1 VLHNIKMNL
10 MLHVSSDKE
19 KLVQIQEPLSIFH
32 SIEEQAEIV
41 HQGTITDKEPN
52 CRDPPEYFTP
62 RAEVNISNASSRFQ
76 VLPYT
81 QCYEQDPDYIRG
93 GTVIRLRHSEMG
105 GYLASDNQD
114 FTNDDIME
122 IFLWNPKQKGS

>member
-1 VLHNIKMNL
+1 MNL
-10 MLHVSSDKE
+10 FLHISADKE
-19 KLVQIQEPLSIFH
+19 KLLTVETPENIFH
-32 SIEEQAEIV
+32 SLEEQAEV
-41 HQGTITDKEPN
+41 EAQGTITDKEPG

-81 QCYEQDPDYIRG
+81 QCYEQDADYIRG
-93 GTVIRLRHSEMG
+93 GSVIRLRHSEMG
-105 GYLASDNQD
+105 GFMASDNQD